1 MTRRQKVGNGVE
13 RLALSTMM
21 LSIAFVLERVIER
34 MLSGEVRSRPSPG
47 QGLFRRLLRGGVVSS
62 QMPAR
67 PSE

>member
-1 MTRRQKVGNGVE
+1 VTRKQKVGNGFE

-21 LSIAFVLERVIER
+21 LSIAFVLERIIER
-34 MLSGEVRSRPSPG
+34 MLSGDVRSRPRPG

-62 QMPAR
+62 QMPAM